1 MPKVSAEH
9 KAAVRRRLVEAAGQ
23 VVMRVGADGVTT
35 RAILDEAGLSAGTL
49 YTYFTSKEELLGVLA
64 VEVFERTGSEMDDG
78 EAGWADPAELLDRLV
93 AEAVARPEPEP
104 VLALL
109 RGRTAPDGEVH
120 DAIARLNGWVV
131 ERYEPI
137 IEAGQRAGTIAP
149 DLDAGAVVE
158 LLDVIF
164 DGMNRRAASDTF
176 ATSFERVGNAA
187 RALVAAG
194 VLEPAR

>member
-64 VEVFERTGSEMDDG
+64 VEVFERTGSEMDDD
-78 EAGWADPAELLDRLV
+78 EAGWANPAELLDRLV

-120 DAIARLNGWVV
+120 DAIARFNGWVV
-131 ERYEPI
+131 DRYEPI
-137 IEAGQRAGTIAP
+137 VEAGQRAGTIAP
-149 DLDAGAVVE
+149 GLDAGAVVE

-187 RALVAAG
+187 RALVAAC